1 MSFYEDRHQLRTANY
16 PETMAA
22 LFNLAFNLIR
32 LCRRPCLFAIGS
44 KNDGRSDQLTAAI
57 DNLSQ
62 LVCAEA
68 VDDEMRRFRYQRLS
82 QVTPSPSSSPGSYMR
97 VVTGNEASY
106 RVKVSTAVASS
117 FTSKCR
123 RILPFLTRQDG
134 EDERRSRILVR
145 KRLYVSTYCSPATVS

>member
-1 MSFYEDRHQLRTANY
+1 
-16 PETMAA
+16 
-22 LFNLAFNLIR
+22 
-32 LCRRPCLFAIGS
+32 
-44 KNDGRSDQLTAAI
+44 
-57 DNLSQ
+57 
-62 LVCAEA
+62 
-68 VDDEMRRFRYQRLS
+68 
-82 QVTPSPSSSPGSYMR
+82 MR

-123 RILPFLTRQDG
+123 RILPFLTHQDG

>member
-44 KNDGRSDQLTAAI
+44 KKDGRSDQLTAAI

-68 VDDEMRRFRYQRLS
+68 VDDEMRRFRYNRPFPGNALAFFIARLVHARRHRQRGQL
-82 QVTPSPSSSPGSYMR
+82 PGQ
-97 VVTGNEASY
+97 
-106 RVKVSTAVASS
+106 S
-117 FTSKCR
+117 FHR
-123 RILPFLTRQDG
+123 GR
-134 EDERRSRILVR
+134 
-145 KRLYVSTYCSPATVS
+145 

>member
-68 VDDEMRRFRYQRLS
+68 VDDEIRRFRYNRPFPGNALAFFIARLVHARRHRQRGQL
-82 QVTPSPSSSPGSYMR
+82 PGQGFHR
-97 VVTGNEASY
+97 G
-106 RVKVSTAVASS
+106 R
-117 FTSKCR
+117 
-123 RILPFLTRQDG
+123 
-134 EDERRSRILVR
+134 
-145 KRLYVSTYCSPATVS
+145 

>member
-68 VDDEMRRFRYQRLS
+68 VDDEMRRFRYNR
-82 QVTPSPSSSPGSYMR
+82 PFPG
-97 VVTGNEASY
+97 NALAFFIAEASY